1 MGTLGEIEWGEL
13 RGALALLIATLLV
26 STGLLG
32 GSHYFE
38 SRMEM
43 KYEAQ
48 KRRLSVVR
56 SNYYTVDEE
65 ERLIEAYLPKYRAL
79 REQGIIGDEQRLSW
93 VEALGDASAS
103 IELPSLTYEIS
114 PRRPFVP
121 DIPLETG
128 AFQVYASEMNLRIG
142 LLHEGDLPALL
153 RALDR
158 NATGLYSVSY
168 CRLSRNVDTFRL
180 APMAENLTAQC
191 TLRWYTIALP
201 EGEKVST

>member
-1 MGTLGEIEWGEL
+1 MATLVEIDWREL
-13 RGALALLIATLLV
+13 RGALALFMATVLIGA
-26 STGLLG
+26 GLLG

-38 SRMEM
+38 SRM
-43 KYEAQ
+43 KARYEAQ
-48 KRRLSVVR
+48 KRQLNLVR

-93 VEALGDASAS
+93 VEALGDASAR
-103 IELPSLTYEIS
+103 IKLPSLSYEIS
-114 PRRPFVP
+114 PRRPYAP
-121 DIPLETG
+121 DLPLDTG

-153 RALDR
+153 QMLDR
-158 NATGLYSVSY
+158 NATGLYSVSE
-168 CRLSRNVDTFRL
+168 CRLSRNADTFRL
-180 APMAENLTAQC
+180 APMAENVTAQC

-201 EGEKVST
+201 DREGIGT